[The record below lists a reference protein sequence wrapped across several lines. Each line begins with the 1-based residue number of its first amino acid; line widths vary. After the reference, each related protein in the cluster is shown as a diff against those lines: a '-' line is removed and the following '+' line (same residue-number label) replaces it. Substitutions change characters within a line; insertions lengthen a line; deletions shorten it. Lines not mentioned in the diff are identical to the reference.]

1 MSRPRG
7 EGGCASHGCDQPHM
21 WPPPQIIAGLLP

>member
-1 MSRPRG
+1 MPRPRG
-7 EGGCASHGCDQPHM
+7 EGGCASHGRDQPHM